1 MSRYADQQQVVNAK
15 TGRVERIFVDLQAIY
30 PNADDPCEEMSFE
43 ELRAQSRGWLS
54 MDWTAE
60 KKESYVH
67 ELKVDDDLPQ
77 IPAAASDNLIDNV
90 LDLPIQHSQPESQK
104 IDSRDESGNGAK
116 APETKAGRPKKM
128 KVMEIKGETQ
138 TGIDL

>member
-1 MSRYADQQQVVNAK
+1 
-15 TGRVERIFVDLQAIY
+15 
-30 PNADDPCEEMSFE
+30 
-43 ELRAQSRGWLS
+43 

-60 KKESYVH
+60 YKESYVD

-77 IPAAASDNLIDNV
+77 IPPPASDNLIENV
-90 LDLPIQHSQPESQK
+90 LEVPIQHSQPESQK
-104 IDSRDESGNGAK
+104 IEIRDENGNEAK
-116 APETKAGRPKKM
+116 APETKAGRPKKI